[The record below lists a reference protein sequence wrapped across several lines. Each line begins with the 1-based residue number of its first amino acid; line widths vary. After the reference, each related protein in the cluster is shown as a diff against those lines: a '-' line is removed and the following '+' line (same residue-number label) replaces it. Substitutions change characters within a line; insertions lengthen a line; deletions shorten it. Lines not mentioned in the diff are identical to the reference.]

1 MIESNRKSVLLITR
15 NFPPMV
21 GGMEKLNLRML
32 QGLSLQHQTVLIGP
46 AGSSQ
51 HAPAGTRVFES
62 PALAL
67 PVFLAFAALRT
78 LYVAL
83 RDRPDASIAG
93 SGLTAPFAWVA
104 ARLSGKRAIVY
115 VHGLDLIADSR
126 IYRSLWL
133 PFIRR
138 CDAVIANSANTRRLA
153 ESAGVLA
160 DRITVI
166 HPGTDIPELDAA
178 KAAEFRNRF
187 GLGNCPLLLSAGR
200 ITERKG
206 LLPFLQK
213 AWPMVLARHPDV
225 KLLVIGSEPEQA
237 LRRDKRSALT
247 GIRAHLL
254 VSGLEETVRFLG
266 CVDDAT
272 LTAAYQ
278 AANVHVFPVLEST
291 DDVEGFGMVAIE
303 AAANGL
309 PTVAFDSGGVADA
322 VIEGK
327 TGRLIT
333 AGDYPQMA
341 KVLCDALYSERSDKV
356 AECLDI
362 AKDFSWPT
370 FNEKIEWIIQR
381 VEYGP

>member
-1 MIESNRKSVLLITR
+1 M
-15 NFPPMV
+15 
-21 GGMEKLNLRML
+21 
-32 QGLSLQHQTVLIGP
+32 
-46 AGSSQ
+46 
-51 HAPAGTRVFES
+51 
-62 PALAL
+62 
-67 PVFLAFAALRT
+67 
-78 LYVAL
+78 
-83 RDRPDASIAG
+83 
-93 SGLTAPFAWVA
+93 
-104 ARLSGKRAIVY
+104 
-115 VHGLDLIADSR
+115 
-126 IYRSLWL
+126 
-133 PFIRR
+133 
-138 CDAVIANSANTRRLA
+138 
-153 ESAGVLA
+153 
-160 DRITVI
+160 
-166 HPGTDIPELDAA
+166 
-178 KAAEFRNRF
+178 
-187 GLGNCPLLLSAGR
+187 
-200 ITERKG
+200 
-206 LLPFLQK
+206 
-213 AWPMVLARHPDV
+213 
-225 KLLVIGSEPEQA
+225 
-237 LRRDKRSALT
+237 
-247 GIRAHLL
+247 
-254 VSGLEETVRFLG
+254 
-266 CVDDAT
+266 DDAT